1 MEAHQNFAYVG
12 PETLAGRFLRTFWQP
27 VMVSDELIAGRPQR
41 LQILNQF
48 YTAYRGEGGTPH
60 IVQDAC
66 PHRQPRLSLG
76 WIEDD
81 CIRCFYHGWKY
92 DG

>member
-48 YTAYRGEGGTPH
+48 
-60 IVQDAC
+60 
-66 PHRQPRLSLG
+66 
-76 WIEDD
+76 
-81 CIRCFYHGWKY
+81 
-92 DG
+92 